1 MRKLVRDRMPEIIRA
16 KGEVPIVYQA
26 EPDEY
31 RRRLRDKLVE
41 EVGEFLD
48 EGEGEREAALEE
60 LADVLEVVHALAVE
74 LGSSAE
80 EVERIRSA
88 KAAERGAFAERVVWS
103 DR

>member
-1 MRKLVRDRMPEIIRA
+1 MPEMIRA
-16 KGEVPIVYQA
+16 KGEVPILYQA

-48 EGEGEREAALEE
+48 VGEGERDAALEE

-88 KAAERGAFAERVVWS
+88 KAAERGAFAERVIWS

>member
-16 KGEVPIVYQA
+16 KGEVPIVYRA

-31 RRRLRDKLVE
+31 RQRLRDKLVE
-41 EVGEFLD
+41 EVDEFLAED
-48 EGEGEREAALEE
+48 GRDAALEE

-80 EVERIRSA
+80 ELERIRAA
-88 KAAERGAFAERVVWS
+88 KALERGAFAERVIWS
-103 DR
+103 DS

>member
-80 EVERIRSA
+80 ELERIRSA
-88 KAAERGAFAERVVWS
+88 KVAERGAFAERVIWS